1 MSARS
6 CCCEATGWIAP
17 SVGLALIPKCPAC
30 VAAYVA
36 AITGAGISI
45 PVAAGLRLGVLILC
59 GSALAFFAAR
69 AVARLIKQQGG
80 LSLRRLRPRLWISE
94 SSSASMKDRA

>member
-6 CCCEATGWIAP
+6 CCRQATGGIAP

-45 PVAAGLRLGVLILC
+45 PMAARLRIGLLFLCAVALVFVAARSG
-59 GSALAFFAAR
+59 
-69 AVARLIKQQGG
+69 ARLLKRGPQ
-80 LSLRRLRPRLWISE
+80 
-94 SSSASMKDRA
+94 K

>member
-1 MSARS
+1 MSAQS
-6 CCCEATGWIAP
+6 CCRHATGWIAP

-45 PVAAGLRLGVLILC
+45 PMAARLRMGLLILC
-59 GSALAFFAAR
+59 LSMLALVAAR
-69 AVARLIKQQGG
+69 ACARL
-80 LSLRRLRPRLWISE
+80 L
-94 SSSASMKDRA
+94 KDRLQK

>member
-6 CCCEATGWIAP
+6 CCRHATGWIAP

-45 PVAAGLRLGVLILC
+45 PMAARLRMGLLILC
-59 GSALAFFAAR
+59 TGALVVVAAR
-69 AVARLIKQQGG
+69 AGARLLKA
-80 LSLRRLRPRLWISE
+80 RHN
-94 SSSASMKDRA
+94 K

>member
-1 MSARS
+1 MITR
-6 CCCEATGWIAP
+6 CCCRQATGWIAP

-45 PVAAGLRLGVLILC
+45 PMAARLRMGLLILC
-59 GSALAFFAAR
+59 LSALIFVAAKTGARMLR
-69 AVARLIKQQGG
+69 A
-80 LSLRRLRPRLWISE
+80 RPP
-94 SSSASMKDRA
+94 K